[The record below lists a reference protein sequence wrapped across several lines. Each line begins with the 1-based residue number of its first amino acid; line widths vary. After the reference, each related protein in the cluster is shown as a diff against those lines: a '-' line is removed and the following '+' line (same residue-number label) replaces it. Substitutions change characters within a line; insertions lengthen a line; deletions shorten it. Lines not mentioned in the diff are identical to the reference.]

1 MFFLKKIFKFLEIK
15 DNPNKFSNLL
25 LNSSKKSNKNVYV
38 KDYDLSH
45 FYYESPF
52 LRKLINQ
59 RFFNF
64 IWKNK
69 YVKKIT
75 LKNFKKFYFDEKNI
89 EIVNKYYYNDNLKL
103 NKMSKNM
110 YLK

>member
-1 MFFLKKIFKFLEIK
+1 L
-15 DNPNKFSNLL
+15 
-25 LNSSKKSNKNVYV
+25 
-38 KDYDLSH
+38 
-45 FYYESPF
+45 
-52 LRKLINQ
+52 KLINQ
-59 RFFNF
+59 RFFDF
-64 IWKNK
+64 IWKKK